1 MTRLQSAFSWL
12 ITIII
17 PFLILMSVIRL
28 LFNPIFVDLEYNA
41 PGFPAD
47 SYGFT
52 LQDRLHYSQVS
63 IEYLLNSSDISFLAN
78 QQLADG
84 SPLYNSRELSHM
96 ADVKNVLQ
104 GMITAWYLII
114 ALLSGLGLFAYW
126 NRWQVFFWQGVS
138 RGGWSTVGLIG
149 MILAAVA
156 ISFNSLFT
164 GFHEIFFKSDTWL
177 FLYSDSLIRLFPLRL
192 WQDAFIAVG
201 VISLAAALI
210 FIWVGHRLSK

>member
-1 MTRLQSAFSWL
+1 MTRLQSSFSWL
-12 ITIII
+12 IMIII

-201 VISLAAALI
+201 VVSLAAALI
-210 FIWVGHRLSK
+210 FIWIGHRLSK

>member
-17 PFLILMSVIRL
+17 PFLILMSVIRV
-28 LFNPIFVDLEYNA
+28 LFNPMFVDLEYHA

-52 LQDRLHYSQVS
+52 LQDRVHYSQVS
-63 IEYLLNSSDISFLAN
+63 IEYLLNSSDITFLAN

-138 RGGWSTVGLIG
+138 RGGWSTAGLIG